1 MKNIIKIIAV
11 AAITLPV
18 LGCNEANNNS
28 GPRQNSSQNSA
39 SSQSNAGEYSR
50 VQGAPK
56 PIVGSGRTRDS
67 TRERHKRQ
75 AAKYNWYGKY
85 IGGDGEGSSLAAAPE
100 VSPTMTYGT
109 GASRNTG

>member
-50 VQGAPK
+50 VHGA
-56 PIVGSGRTRDS
+56 S

-100 VSPTMTYGT
+100 VSP
-109 GASRNTG
+109 R